1 MDKTAIKNYAIWA
14 RTKLI
19 EDIKY
24 KASLLGITEKGIAD
38 ALPQSTTQE
47 QYFDIGTRE
56 PYAIRGVQIA
66 QRLSLAEAI
75 KKKAQESDYLTA
87 YNSIIE
93 EVAYTWFNRFIA
105 VRFMEVNDYLPCKIR
120 VLSAV
125 DGRQEPD
132 IVQNPFDAKLDYTSA
147 EEELISQHQ
156 MNNEGDKLF
165 NMLFVKVCN
174 DLSKVLPQLFEAE
187 QDYTELLLNISY
199 TDQDGLIYKLV
210 HDIPEENF
218 DVNAV
223 DEEGKPVGQVEIIG
237 WLYQYYNTEPKNETF
252 ALLKKNVKITK
263 ERIPS
268 ATQLFTPDWIV
279 RYMVENSLGR
289 LVISGQGLVDSEEE
303 RIAKEKELA
312 ERFGWKYYLPE
323 AKQDADVRKQL
334 NQLNTNNYSPETIKV
349 IDPCMGSGHI
359 LVYAFDVLMQI
370 YTQMGYT
377 DKDAVLS
384 ILEKNLYG
392 LDIDKRAFQ
401 LAYFAVLMKA
411 RQYHKFI
418 LKKQPQC
425 HIYAIA
431 ESNGINMKHLAY
443 FGAQL
448 DELAKP
454 VALNQ
459 MQELIA
465 TLHDAKEYGSII
477 SVADYDWDL
486 LHQFAAEFDISGE
499 MNLFDSFGIEATQQ
513 RLQEL
518 VAVGEVLAQKYEVVV
533 TNPPYMGASN
543 MNPKLNEF
551 IKQKYADYKSDFF
564 SAFII
569 RASEMTKQ
577 EGYCGFFA
585 PYVWMFIQS
594 YEKLRKYLYSKATIE
609 TLIQLEYSAFE
620 EATVPVC
627 TFAFKNSYIN
637 KKGCYL
643 RLVDFRGG
651 MEIQRQKTLEA
662 ISNHNCGFYYEQCSD
677 NFAKIPGAP
686 VAYWVSEKFYRIF
699 EIGKALGKIAD
710 SKQGL
715 ATADNNRF
723 VREWYEIQKNK
734 IYFSANSIKESVDSK
749 KKWFPYN
756 KGGEFRKW
764 YGNNDYVVNWEN
776 DGYEI
781 RHFVDSKGKLRSR
794 PQNTAFY
801 FKASGSWSDIT
812 SGTNAFRYKPVG
824 NLFDITGMSFFSKDK
839 LFYLIGLCN
848 TPIGTETLK
857 IVAPTIHCQCGD
869 VANIPVIFNESKF
882 EIINGLVSQN
892 ISISK
897 SDWDAFET
905 SWDFTKHPLVVTSD
919 QLLVNRDSSATTPLT
934 TNHYPLAT
942 IAQAYA
948 EWEAECN
955 TRFAQLKAN
964 EEELNRIFI
973 DIYGLQDELTPEV
986 EDKDVTVRKADLQR
1000 DIKSLLSYAV
1010 GCMFGRYSL
1019 DVEGLAYA
1027 GGEFSDQWVVISDQ
1041 WVVISD
1047 QCYRREV
1054 VEKYVAQE
1062 LQRAYGMAEVNVAD
1076 GRDLS
1081 FSEVIAERGVI
1092 FTFGSDEKSSSVD
1105 SIKYRRGTSKK
1116 LYEGICELSF
1126 NSERIK
1132 CGIGNATYDLCSPE
1146 ILNAITSG
1154 SSVELVQR
1162 GWQDADSI
1170 DWQTIHY
1177 TLKTNHYGADE
1188 DNVIPITDEDY
1199 FEDDIIGRLI
1209 AWLKVVYGA
1218 ETLEENLRFIADA
1231 LGTSGDT
1238 ARQKIRNYF
1247 LKDFFKDHCKIYQK
1261 RPIYWL
1267 YDSGKQNGFKA
1278 LIYMHRY
1285 NADTSGQVRAEYLG
1299 KMEETYESEINRMQD
1314 IMDNGAGREV
1324 ALAGKRKEKLQKQLH
1339 ECRDYDAVLGHIALA
1354 GIAIDL
1360 DDGVKVNYVKV
1371 QTAKDGK
1378 LLPIL
1383 AKI

>member
-66 QRLSLAEAI
+66 QRRSLAEAI

-210 HDIPEENF
+210 HDIPEDNF

-289 LVISGQGLVDSEEE
+289 LVISGQLVVDSGQSLVDSEEE

-323 AKQDADVRKQL
+323 AKQDADVREQL
-334 NQLNTNNYSPETIKV
+334 NQLTTNNYSPETIKV

-377 DKDAVLS
+377 DKDAALS
-384 ILEKNLYG
+384 ILENNLYG

-459 MQELIA
+459 MQELIT

-477 SVADYDWDL
+477 SVAEYDWDL

-533 TNPPYMGASN
+533 TNPPYMGSSGMGA
-543 MNPKLNEF
+543 KLSAYV
-551 IKQKYADYKSDFF
+551 KQNYPDTKSDM
-564 SAFII
+564 STVMMEKTLAMC
-569 RASEMTKQ
+569 SEN
-577 EGYCGFFA
+577 GFMA
-585 PYVWMFIQS
+585 MINIPVWMFLSS
-594 YEKLRKYLYSKATIE
+594 YEKLRNNILR
-609 TLIQLEYSAFE
+609 Q
-620 EATVPVC
+620 
-627 TFAFKNSYIN
+627 NSYVNMLHFGRGVFGSDFGTTSFVIGKKHIN
-637 KKGCYL
+637 NYL
-643 RLVDFRGG
+643 ASYRRLFEKQGAVDSIDVKEKWFFEGRG
-651 MEIQRQKTLEA
+651 EHVAKQE
-662 ISNHNCGFYYEQCSD
+662 

-686 VAYWVSEKFYRIF
+686 VAYWVSENVISTFEQNNKLDKDLTFRQGMTTTNNEKYLRFWHEVSIKNIGF
-699 EIGKALGKIAD
+699 EIKNRAD
-710 SKQGL
+710 SVK
-715 ATADNNRF
+715 
-723 VREWYEIQKNK
+723 
-734 IYFSANSIKESVDSK
+734 SK
-749 KKWFPYN
+749 CVWFPYQ
-756 KGGEFRKW
+756 KGGEYRKW
-764 YGNNDYVVNWEN
+764 YGNNLYIVYYFDDGKELIELVTKKYPKISDPEFIIKNRNW
-776 DGYEI
+776 
-781 RHFVDSKGKLRSR
+781 
-794 PQNTAFY
+794 Y
-801 FKASGSWSDIT
+801 FKEGLTWSTLTSAAFSARYCDKGFIFDAKGSMAFNKTEDNILYYIALLNSCVSSIYLNILSPTLDFNIVGLKAIPCIIKKYEDIISLT
-812 SGTNAFRYKPVG
+812 DKCIK
-824 NLFDITGMSFFSKDK
+824 IT
-839 LFYLIGLCN
+839 
-848 TPIGTETLK
+848 
-857 IVAPTIHCQCGD
+857 
-869 VANIPVIFNESKF
+869 
-882 EIINGLVSQN
+882 
-892 ISISK
+892 K

-905 SWDFTKHPLVVTSD
+905 SWDFTKHPL
-919 QLLVNRDSSATTPLT
+919 LRNKP
-934 TNHYPLAT
+934 T
-942 IAQAYA
+942 ISEAYA

-955 TRFAQLKAN
+955 ARFTQLKAN
-964 EEELNRIFI
+964 EEELNCIFI

-1027 GGEFSDQWVVISDQ
+1027 GGEWNES
-1041 WVVISD
+1041 
-1047 QCYRREV
+1047 
-1054 VEKYVAQE
+1054 KYV
-1062 LQRAYGMAEVNVAD
+1062 
-1076 GRDLS
+1076 
-1081 FSEVIAERGVI
+1081 
-1092 FTFGSDEKSSSVD
+1092 TFK
-1105 SIKYRRGTSKK
+1105 
-1116 LYEGICELSF
+1116 
-1126 NSERIK
+1126 
-1132 CGIGNATYDLCSPE
+1132 P
-1146 ILNAITSG
+1146 
-1154 SSVELVQR
+1154 
-1162 GWQDADSI
+1162 
-1170 DWQTIHY
+1170 
-1177 TLKTNHYGADE
+1177 DE

-1354 GIAIDL
+1354 SIAIDL